1 MQWHKSRAKKAHS
14 TDFLISFADWHFMIY
29 SSKLRFHT
37 FLCVSVAILF
47 TRRSSH
53 AARTHAS
60 RAPLAI
66 RWHSYF
72 RFRSSRIRIELKP
85 QKRSDWVALPA
96 CHWPRVRSSRV
107 SVANCLA
114 RWSPQPS
121 GPFNARRWPKG
132 LGCECSAL
140 GHRLGSFVGG
150 NETERERECVE
161 KHLAPIPGSCGECD
175 SQTVSRKNSHRKLW
189 VITRYVLSVCFFSN
203 PKLFKHL

>member
-1 MQWHKSRAKKAHS
+1 LAIVCNGTKSRAKKAHS

-121 GPFNARRWPKG
+121 KLIIYWENIKKKVWVPKK
-132 LGCECSAL
+132 SYIF
-140 GHRLGSFVGG
+140 R
-150 NETERERECVE
+150 
-161 KHLAPIPGSCGECD
+161 
-175 SQTVSRKNSHRKLW
+175 
-189 VITRYVLSVCFFSN
+189 
-203 PKLFKHL
+203 